1 MVLKALKRRRLT
13 GYFFISP
20 WIIGFVIFLLGPI
33 LYALYISF
41 TNWDM
46 LSLPRFIGLQNYLDL
61 FSDNLFKHSLF
72 VTMRFVLTIVSISMV
87 LSLSLAMLLNSNSKV
102 MYFRTMFYIPSVISG
117 IAMAIL
123 WSWVFSPDFGILNY
137 ALSLFKIQGPNW
149 LGDPLYAPW
158 AFVIM
163 MLPVF
168 VGAPMIIFIAGLQN
182 IPKYFYEAADIDGAN
197 PIQKF
202 IKITL
207 PMLSP
212 VILFNL
218 ITMIIGAFRIFVQA
232 YILAGKYGNPGR
244 SLYFFVMYLY
254 NTAFQDMNMGS
265 AMAMLWMFFVIVFIL
280 TVIVLR
286 SSSVWVYYEEEGR

>member
-102 MYFRTMFYIPSVISG
+102 MYFFRTMFYIPSVISG

-182 IPKYFYEAADIDGAN
+182 IHTSLGRTV
-197 PIQKF
+197 
-202 IKITL
+202 TL
-207 PMLSP
+207 S
-212 VILFNL
+212 
-218 ITMIIGAFRIFVQA
+218 
-232 YILAGKYGNPGR
+232 
-244 SLYFFVMYLY
+244 
-254 NTAFQDMNMGS
+254 
-265 AMAMLWMFFVIVFIL
+265 
-280 TVIVLR
+280 
-286 SSSVWVYYEEEGR
+286 

>member
-1 MVLKALKRRRLT
+1 MKRKLT
-13 GYFFISP
+13 GYLFISP
-20 WIIGFVIFLLGPI
+20 WIIGFVIFLLGPL
-33 LYALYISF
+33 LYALYISL
-41 TNWDM
+41 TNYDM
-46 LSLPRFIGLQNYLDL
+46 LSSPRFIGLQNYLDL
-61 FSDNLFKHSLF
+61 FSDDLFKHSLF
-72 VTMRFVLTIVSISMV
+72 VTVRFVLTIVSISMV
-87 LSLSLAMLLNSNSKV
+87 LSLSLAMLLNSNVKV
-102 MYFRTMFYIPSVISG
+102 MYFFRTMFYIPSVISG

-123 WSWVFSPDFGILNY
+123 WSWIFTPDFGILNY
-137 ALSLFKIQGPNW
+137 ALSLFGIQGPNW
-149 LGDPLYAPW
+149 LGDTLYAPW

-182 IPKYFYEAADIDGAN
+182 IPQYLYEVADIDGAN
-197 PIQKF
+197 VIRKF

-232 YILAGKYGNPGR
+232 YILTGKYGNPNR

-254 NTAFQDMNMGS
+254 NTAFQKMDMGS
-265 AMAMLWMFFVIVFIL
+265 AMAMLWVFFVIVFIL

-286 SSSVWVYYEEEGR
+286 ASSAWVYYEEEGR